1 MISRTLVIAS
11 IALAALSGCQPSGPE
26 EQSSTGSEPVKQEG
40 VAAAEPAGAESAQAS
55 DNASMPELATDDVA
69 FLERLG
75 LIRGHLHAGNALYQ
89 EGLAEMAA
97 THMKHP
103 RDELYSGLVPAIEA
117 RGFEPFDAEL
127 TALKDA
133 VDNRADADA
142 VMSAWRDVDEAIE
155 SIERGVEATPEQE
168 LLAVAAI
175 LDVAAEEYGIGVAD
189 DGVVDNAHEYQDA
202 WGFTQIALQRVGQV
216 AATSD
221 VERSATAQAAVAVS
235 SLEDLWPELAPQI
248 VRQADVSRIEA
259 AAERVREVAG
269 NLD

>member
-1 MISRTLVIAS
+1 
-11 IALAALSGCQPSGPE
+11 
-26 EQSSTGSEPVKQEG
+26 
-40 VAAAEPAGAESAQAS
+40 
-55 DNASMPELATDDVA
+55 
-69 FLERLG
+69 
-75 LIRGHLHAGNALYQ
+75 
-89 EGLAEMAA
+89 
-97 THMKHP
+97 
-103 RDELYSGLVPAIEA
+103 
-117 RGFEPFDAEL
+117 
-127 TALKDA
+127 KDA

-142 VMSAWRDVDEAIE
+142 VMSAWRDVDETIE

-269 NLD
+269 NID